1 MIVIYIILGLFLA
14 FAVANALLSR
24 KNTEYGITFVAG
36 QIGSGKSTYAAREAQ
51 RHLKRGWKVYST
63 DYIKGCMKLDIAD
76 LKEKC
81 CQPHSLLIIDEASLK
96 MNSRDFAKTKLD
108 MIAYFKLSRHWK
120 NKIILISQTFTDT
133 DKQVRDLSTKI
144 FFMRKVLN
152 GIISMPVR
160 VKGDIAIGQDGQ
172 PTMTYRVGHIGA
184 FLFLPR
190 YYKYFSSFGDVSRP
204 IISSDFWD
212 GSAPE
217 KPAGVAGAA
226 ETVALLSDKEN

>member
-1 MIVIYIILGLFLA
+1 MIVLYILLFLALA
-14 FAVANALLSR
+14 FAVANSVLSR

-51 RHLKRGWKVYST
+51 RHLKMGWKVYST
-63 DYIKGCMKLDIAD
+63 DYIKGCMKLDISD

-81 CQPHSLLIIDEASLK
+81 CQPRSLLIIDEASLK

-172 PTMTYRVGHIGA
+172 PTMTYRVGHIGKP
-184 FLFLPR
+184 LFLPR

-204 IISSDFWD
+204 LISSEHWD
-212 GSAPE
+212 GIAPE

-226 ETVALLSDKEN
+226 DTVNLITDKEL